1 MRINVGET
9 LAASAVIGFGLL
21 AVLLSSEYP
30 LGTLSQMG
38 AGYFPMLLGV
48 ITILIGIATLLE
60 VRHSDA
66 PPPEIPWRAFGLV
79 FAGMLAWAFLAE
91 SFGLV
96 PACVALIT
104 LTSLARPPVRLR
116 TVLFTSV
123 VASALSVLI
132 FINGFDLPLHAFR
145 W

>member
-48 ITILIGIATLLE
+48 ITILIGIATLMA

-66 PPPEIPWRAFGLV
+66 PPPEVPWRAFGLV
-79 FAGMLAWAFLAE
+79 FAGMLAWALLVE
-91 SFGLV
+91 SLGLV
-96 PACVALIT
+96 AASFVLIALV
-104 LTSLARPPVRLR
+104 SLARPPVRPK
-116 TVLFTSV
+116 TVLLTAL
-123 VASALSVLI
+123 VASVFSVLI
-132 FINGFDLPLHAFR
+132 FIYGLDMPLHAF